1 MQAFNDRDDLN
12 VYIEGVNKWYP
23 GGVHAVKDMD
33 MTINNGEFLVF
44 VGPSGCGKTTLLRMI
59 AGLEQ
64 ISGGVIKIGEKV
76 INKVPPKKR
85 DIAMVFQNYALYPT
99 MNVFDNIGFPLKMR
113 KMKRNEIASLVRDV
127 AKRMDIEEY
136 LARRP
141 NALSGGQRQRVA
153 LARAMVRK
161 PKLFLMDEPLSNLD
175 AKLRVNMRREIVSLH
190 RDLGVTTIYVT
201 HDQTEAMTMGTR
213 IAVMKDG
220 VLQQIGTPRE
230 IYTTPA
236 NLVTAL
242 FIGSPPMN
250 CWDGEIVVNNGRNFF
265 TFGSRLFPLGDLNVP
280 DKAFTAHLK
289 IGIRPEHISLTGEE
303 EGSMAAHIENIENT
317 GRESLIFFKTPDMST
332 TFVMAAGSDF
342 NGRIG
347 DRIYVRLNGA
357 QLHLFISDT
366 GERLVYN

>member
-1 MQAFNDRDDLN
+1 MQADRN
-12 VYIEGVNKWYP
+12 VYVEQVDKWYP
-23 GGVHAVKDMD
+23 GGVHAVKSMN
-33 MTINNGEFLVF
+33 MTIIDGEFLVF

-64 ISGGVIKIGEKV
+64 ISGGVIKIGERV
-76 INKVPPKKR
+76 INKVPPKNR

-99 MNVFDNIGFPLKMR
+99 MSVFENIAFPLKMR
-113 KMKRNEIASLVRDV
+113 KMRKNAVRSAV
-127 AKRMDIEEY
+127 ENVSGKMDIVEY

-153 LARAMVRK
+153 LARAMVRQ

-190 RDLGVTTIYVT
+190 RDLGVTTVYVT

-230 IYTTPA
+230 IYAAPA
-236 NLVTAL
+236 NLFTAL

-250 CWDGEIVVNNGRNFF
+250 TWDGELTSIDGQNYFS
-265 TFGSRLFPLGDLNVP
+265 FGKSLFPLTGGIPGAPFNIP
-280 DKAFTAHLK
+280 IT
-289 IGIRPEHISLTGEE
+289 IGIRPEHILFAYDNDEHSI
-303 EGSMAAHIENIENT
+303 AAQIENVENT
-317 GRESLIFFKTPDMST
+317 GRESLVFLNVPDMPVGLT
-332 TFVMAAGSDF
+332 VAAASDF
-342 NGRIG
+342 NGKAGDSVRIC
-347 DRIYVRLNGA
+347 INPE
-357 QLHLFISDT
+357 QLHFFNMIT
-366 GERLVYN
+366 GERM